1 MSEEL
6 EDILPED
13 LDNELDELVNELK
26 DNPPNRQ
33 LFAPINEPTTVE
45 ISTDADLAGY
55 INNSAQKSNNILLQ
69 VILNFANT
77 VGDDPDRA
85 AALAALIKSNT
96 DILKILNDQLG
107 KTRDNATKLAIQ
119 KMKTEAV
126 ALQETIQNEGSVV
139 TPRDQLFKELFKDAT
154 DADFDDEEE
163 S

>member
-45 ISTDADLAGY
+45 ISTDA
-55 INNSAQKSNNILLQ
+55 
-69 VILNFANT
+69 
-77 VGDDPDRA
+77 DDPDRA